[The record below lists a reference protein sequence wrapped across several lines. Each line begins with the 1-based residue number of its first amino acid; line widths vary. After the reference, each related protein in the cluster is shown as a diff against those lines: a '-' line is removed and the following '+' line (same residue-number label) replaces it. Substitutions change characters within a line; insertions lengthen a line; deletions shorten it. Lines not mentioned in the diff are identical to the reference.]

1 MIKKKGMPIT
11 GTNTA
16 MKAKA
21 PVLSDAAHTSSD
33 GQKLVKQP
41 PMPFKNPTSTAQR
54 PPAAR
59 ASGGISTLEPK
70 ILSGLKNTTPGAKA
84 LPSNG
89 PIGQKKPINQSGQI
103 GGRMGFPPPKRKA
116 GAFPSGFKAKK
127 GAAFYG
133 E

>member
-16 MKAKA
+16 MRAKP

-33 GQKLVKQP
+33 GQKLVQQP
-41 PMPFKNPTSTAQR
+41 PMPFKNPTSTAQK

-59 ASGGISTLEPK
+59 ASGGISTMEPK
-70 ILSGLKNTTPGAKA
+70 ILSGLKRTTVGARA
-84 LPSNG
+84 LPPGG
-89 PIGQKKPINQSGQI
+89 PVGQTKPINQSGQVN
-103 GGRMGFPPPKRKA
+103 GRMGTSFPKRK
-116 GAFPSGFKAKK
+116 GAFVSGLKAKK